1 VTKTKNTF
9 KKVTI
14 NHILKNGKK
23 QISEGILKKM
33 LKSIQKSQKK
43 SYNEILK
50 LAIFNSIPTFKI
62 IKLKR
67 RKSLLEIP
75 TYLSTYNYRAS
86 WGIKYIT
93 ESSNS
98 NNIPYKQQLKNRILL
113 NASSTIQTV
122 TKPKDDIQK
131 NVLKK
136 KKYFKHYRW

>member
-1 VTKTKNTF
+1 VTKKNTF

-14 NHILKNGKK
+14 NHILQNGKK
-23 QISEGILKKM
+23 QTSEKVLKSTV
-33 LKSIQKSQKK
+33 KSIQKSEKK
-43 SYNEILK
+43 SHNEIFK
-50 LAIFNSIPTFKI
+50 IAIFNSMPTFRI

-75 TYLSTYNYRAS
+75 TYLSTYNFRAS

-93 ESSNS
+93 KGSDSNH
-98 NNIPYKQQLKNRILL
+98 IFCKQQLKNEILS

-122 TKPKDDIQK
+122 KPKDEIQK